1 MNSLLFSMVHNVILF
16 NLTVFCF
23 TFYRF
28 YFITVKSAQLLNCTP
43 HPFSQC
49 HESSY
54 KINLLLIYY
63 LHIPMNALC
72 PIALNVEFFSYS
84 AIIIIVLKLN
94 PCRSEIIL
102 FVIRNP
108 NNAL

>member
-1 MNSLLFSMVHNVILF
+1 M
-16 NLTVFCF
+16 
-23 TFYRF
+23 
-28 YFITVKSAQLLNCTP
+28 
-43 HPFSQC
+43 SQG
-49 HESSY
+49 Y
-54 KINLLLIYY
+54 TY
-63 LHIPMNALC
+63 LHIPMNVLC
-72 PIALNVEFFSYS
+72 PIDLNVDFFRYS

>member
-1 MNSLLFSMVHNVILF
+1 M
-16 NLTVFCF
+16 
-23 TFYRF
+23 
-28 YFITVKSAQLLNCTP
+28 
-43 HPFSQC
+43 SQGYT
-49 HESSY
+49 H
-54 KINLLLIYY
+54 

-72 PIALNVEFFSYS
+72 PIALNVGFFRYS

-102 FVIRNP
+102 FVIGNI

>member
-1 MNSLLFSMVHNVILF
+1 MKRHTPTLHSTSM
-16 NLTVFCF
+16 
-23 TFYRF
+23 
-28 YFITVKSAQLLNCTP
+28 
-43 HPFSQC
+43 SQG
-49 HESSY
+49 Y
-54 KINLLLIYY
+54 TY

-72 PIALNVEFFSYS
+72 PIALNVDFLKYS

>member
-1 MNSLLFSMVHNVILF
+1 MKRHTPTLDSTSM
-16 NLTVFCF
+16 
-23 TFYRF
+23 
-28 YFITVKSAQLLNCTP
+28 
-43 HPFSQC
+43 SQ
-49 HESSY
+49 EY
-54 KINLLLIYY
+54 TY
-63 LHIPMNALC
+63 LPMNALC
-72 PIALNVEFFSYS
+72 PIALNVDFFRYS